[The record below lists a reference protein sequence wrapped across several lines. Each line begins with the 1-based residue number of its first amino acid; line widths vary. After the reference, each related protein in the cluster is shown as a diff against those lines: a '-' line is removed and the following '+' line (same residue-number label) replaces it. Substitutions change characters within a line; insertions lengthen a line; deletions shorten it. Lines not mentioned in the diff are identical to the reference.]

1 MATTAAPAAAPRQQP
16 RLAGRRRAILVG
28 AVVVPVAAAAGT
40 GYLLTRPEPVTP
52 VLAVLELAPA
62 DTGAAVTLTLTAVRG
77 RLPDRLTADLAAADP
92 ARVGSAVGSAPA
104 TRFGYSDL
112 RLGGRRLSLHDAAYS
127 VELVDLPAGGRSI
140 RLSYRVEP
148 VAGRRVVVLP
158 DFRGTS
164 RAQLTVE
171 ARGGRLR
178 CTVTAPAPGPCRL
191 DGDRVSV
198 GSTTTNAATTAAATT
213 GREQLR
219 FELVT
224 G

>member
-1 MATTAAPAAAPRQQP
+1 MATTAARTSAPTQRG

-28 AVVVPVAAAAGT
+28 AVVVPVAAASGT
-40 GYLLTRPEPVTP
+40 GYLLTRPELVTP
-52 VLAVLELAPA
+52 VLAVLDLAPA
-62 DTGAAVTLTLTAVRG
+62 NTGTAVTLTVTAVRG
-77 RLPDRLTADLAAADP
+77 RLPERLTADLAAADP
-92 ARVGSAVGSAPA
+92 AADPAAVGSAA
-104 TRFGYSDL
+104 GTRFGYSDL
-112 RLGGRRLSLHDAAYS
+112 RLGGRRLSLHDEAYS
-127 VELVDLPAGGRSI
+127 FELVDLPAGGPSI

-164 RAQLTVE
+164 RTQLTVQ
-171 ARGGRLR
+171 ARSGQLR
-178 CTVTAPAPGPCRL
+178 CTVTAPVPGPCRRN
-191 DGDRVSV
+191 GDRVSV
-198 GSTTTNAATTAAATT
+198 GAAT